1 MAISGGR
8 RDRLTNLT
16 SHIED
21 MSPILRLRNMTA
33 LDAQGCARCT
43 FCRCDLA
50 LARPSNSGGQLPD
63 VKTASSLL
71 LSGIGTRPGSR
82 LSWRPLRPNAKRA
95 PAYVAEA
102 RRAKAGGYV
111 ELIVQPT
118 DGITRL
124 LETISQA
131 QKSIDVMIFR
141 FDLKPMEKELEAAR
155 ARGVVVR
162 VLIAHESSQGDK
174 RLRQLELRMLEKGI
188 LVARTGN
195 GFARY
200 HGKMTIVDR
209 EELHVYGFNFT
220 ALDLKS
226 RSFGIVTRDR
236 KAVTEAIR
244 LFEADTLR
252 QEYEPQEDGAF
263 VVSPENAREI
273 LATFIK
279 RARKQLL
286 IYDPK
291 VADLQMIRLISQRI
305 KAGLDVRIL
314 GKVSKRANGGMRVQ
328 KLPTPRLHVRAMVR
342 DGDTAFVGSQSLR
355 AMELDA
361 RREVGLIVKEPK
373 TVKRLLDTFEADWA
387 KTDLG
392 AKEAKEAKAKEAK
405 EAKKEE
411 KEKKEEELAE
421 VSAR

>member
-1 MAISGGR
+1 VADAPKR
-8 RDRLTNLT
+8 PA
-16 SHIED
+16 H
-21 MSPILRLRNMTA
+21 TA
-33 LDAQGCARCT
+33 LDAEARCAT
-43 FCRCDLA
+43 
-50 LARPSNSGGQLPD
+50 
-63 VKTASSLL
+63 
-71 LSGIGTRPGSR
+71 
-82 LSWRPLRPNAKRA
+82 
-95 PAYVAEA
+95 
-102 RRAKAGGYV
+102 AGGHV

-118 DGITRL
+118 DGAKAL
-124 LETISQA
+124 LETIEKA
-131 QKSIDVMIFR
+131 QKSIDVVIFR

-155 ARGVVVR
+155 SRGVVVR
-162 VLIAHESSQGDK
+162 ALIAHESSQGDK

-188 LVARTGN
+188 LVARSGDA
-195 GFARY
+195 FVRY
-200 HGKMTIVDR
+200 HGKLMIVDR
-209 EELHVYGFNFT
+209 EELHVYGFNYT

-236 KAVTEAIR
+236 KAVTEAVR

-291 VADLQMIRLISQRI
+291 VTDLQMIRLINQRI
-305 KAGLDVRIL
+305 KAGVDVRIL
-314 GKVSKRANGGMRVQ
+314 GKVSRRANGGMRVQ
-328 KLPTPRLHVRAMVR
+328 KLPTLRLHVRAMVR

-373 TVKRLLDTFEADWA
+373 TAKRLLETFETDWA

-392 AKEAKEAKAKEAK
+392 AKEAKEAK
-405 EAKKEE
+405 KEE
-411 KEKKEEELAE
+411 KEKKEDELAE
-421 VSAR
+421 VFVR

>member
-1 MAISGGR
+1 VQ
-8 RDRLTNLT
+8 
-16 SHIED
+16 
-21 MSPILRLRNMTA
+21 TA
-33 LDAQGCARCT
+33 LDAEARCAT
-43 FCRCDLA
+43 
-50 LARPSNSGGQLPD
+50 
-63 VKTASSLL
+63 
-71 LSGIGTRPGSR
+71 
-82 LSWRPLRPNAKRA
+82 
-95 PAYVAEA
+95 
-102 RRAKAGGYV
+102 AGGHV

-118 DGITRL
+118 DGIRPL
-124 LETISQA
+124 LETIEKA

-141 FDLKPMEKELEAAR
+141 FDLKPMEKQLVAAR
-155 ARGVVVR
+155 ERGVVVR
-162 VLIAHESSQGDK
+162 ALIAHESSQGDK

-188 LVARTGN
+188 LVARTGDA
-195 GFARY
+195 FVRY
-200 HGKMTIVDR
+200 HGKLMIVDR
-209 EELHVYGFNFT
+209 EELHVYGFNYT

-236 KAVTEAIR
+236 KAVTEAVR

-291 VADLQMIRLISQRI
+291 VTDLQMIRLIGQRI
-305 KAGLDVRIL
+305 KAGVDVRII
-314 GKVSKRANGGMRVQ
+314 GKVSRRADNMRVQ
-328 KLPTPRLHVRAMVR
+328 KSAGLRLHVRAMVR

-373 TVKRLLDTFEADWA
+373 TVKRLLETFEADWA
-387 KTDLG
+387 KTDL
-392 AKEAKEAKAKEAK
+392 AAKEAK

-411 KEKKEEELAE
+411 KQKEEVIAE
-421 VSAR
+421 VIAR

>member
-1 MAISGGR
+1 M
-8 RDRLTNLT
+8 
-16 SHIED
+16 
-21 MSPILRLRNMTA
+21 
-33 LDAQGCARCT
+33 
-43 FCRCDLA
+43 
-50 LARPSNSGGQLPD
+50 
-63 VKTASSLL
+63 
-71 LSGIGTRPGSR
+71 
-82 LSWRPLRPNAKRA
+82 
-95 PAYVAEA
+95 
-102 RRAKAGGYV
+102 

-118 DGITRL
+118 DGIKPLIDIITK
-124 LETISQA
+124 A

-141 FDLKPMEKELEAAR
+141 FDLKAMEKELEAAR
-155 ARGVVVR
+155 DRGVVVR
-162 VLIAHESSQGDK
+162 ALIAHESSQGDK
-174 RLRQLELRMLEKGI
+174 RLRQLEMRMLDKGI
-188 LVARTGN
+188 LVARTGDA
-195 GFARY
+195 FVRY
-200 HGKMTIVDR
+200 HGKLMIVDR

-220 ALDLKS
+220 TLDLKS
-226 RSFGIVTRDR
+226 RSFGIVTRER

-291 VADLQMIRLISQRI
+291 VTDLQMIRLINQRI
-305 KAGLDVRIL
+305 KAGVDVRII
-314 GKVSKRANGGMRVQ
+314 GKVSKRGGNMRVQ
-328 KLPTPRLHVRAMVR
+328 KLPTQRLHVRAMVR

-373 TVKRLLDTFEADWA
+373 TVKRLLDTFEIDWT

-392 AKEAKEAKAKEAK
+392 GKEAK

-411 KEKKEEELAE
+411 KEKREEELEE
-421 VSAR
+421 VAAR